1 MSEPRQTELGKIRRA
16 AAVVELRMRLARA
29 LQVLPSALVVALAIT
44 AVTLSAR
51 KIAPDR
57 LSNLRAI
64 EILAGAFA
72 LALLA
77 LVAVMLRRL
86 APDAGTIALD
96 RHHKLHDRLTNA
108 LAFEGIAPAARS
120 ALMEVAIDDACEH
133 AGRLDPSKA
142 APLRAPS
149 DLFAPFALGA
159 GVAALALLYVPAVVF
174 VPPQAKQ
181 IDALAMSPDDI
192 ELFRDA
198 AKALERA
205 DQSPEMKAAVDK
217 FNQLIEDIANKRLD
231 RTEAFRKM
239 EAIERDLLKGA
250 EADAKEFE
258 EALKDAAEELK
269 KSELSR
275 PVGESLEKKDLE
287 KAQKD
292 LKALAEQLK
301 SGKKPDKAALDKL
314 KQALAKASE
323 RKKEALAAL
332 NEKRNEIREDLL
344 QKKTQKKDE
353 PDAGPKN
360 EQEERLLKKKEREL
374 ERLDREAEQKE
385 RVGRQL
391 ERLDR
396 ELAKAAQDLMKDL
409 GLSAQDLEQA
419 AEDINRMQQEQLT
432 EKDKEE
438 LRQRLEELREQIRQQ
453 GQAGKK
459 RMARMMKF
467 GKRARGSSGKGQK
480 GDGEKGD
487 GDKGDQEGE
496 EEGKDGEGKDGEG
509 KEGKD
514 GKDGQGQKGGGKGQ
528 QWVIGPGGKKI
539 LIPGMGQ
546 GDMPGAGPGSGP
558 GQDGPG
564 AGQGGKE
571 AGTGHDANLAGKRT
585 DLKSGTTDVQQQGID
600 TQQGPSNSQVILSA
614 AERGFKG
621 TGYKKVFKDYHTVA
635 EQQINKDQVPD
646 GYRFYV
652 HRYFQLIRPRE

>member
-1 MSEPRQTELGKIRRA
+1 
-16 AAVVELRMRLARA
+16 MRLSRA
-29 LQVLPSALVVALAIT
+29 LQVLPSALVVALAIA
-44 AVTLSAR
+44 AVTLVVR
-51 KIAPDR
+51 KTLPDR
-57 LSNLRAI
+57 LSNARAI
-64 EILAGAFA
+64 EILVGAAA
-72 LALLA
+72 LVVLA
-77 LVAVMLRRL
+77 IVAVMLRRL
-86 APDAGTIALD
+86 APGAGTIALD
-96 RHHKLHDRLTNA
+96 KHHQLHDRLTNA
-108 LAFEGIAPAARS
+108 LAFEAIAAPERS

-133 AGRLDPSKA
+133 APRLAPSKA
-142 APLRAPS
+142 APLRAPR
-149 DLFAPFALGA
+149 DLAAALGL
-159 GVAALALLYVPAVVF
+159 GVGVLALGLLYVPRAIAIA
-174 VPPQAKQ
+174 PQAKQ

-198 AKALERA
+198 AKALERP

-239 EAIERDLLKGA
+239 EAIERELLTGA

-258 EALKDAAEELK
+258 DALKDAAEELK
-269 KSELSR
+269 KSDLSK

-314 KQALAKASE
+314 KAALQKAAE

-344 QKKTQKKDE
+344 QKKNKKKDD
-353 PDAGPKN
+353 PDAGPKD
-360 EQEERLLKKKEREL
+360 EQEDRLLKKKEREL

-396 ELAKAAQDLMKDL
+396 ELSKAAQDLMKDL

-419 AEDINRMQQEQLT
+419 AEDINRMQQEQMSQ
-432 EKDKEE
+432 KDKEE

-453 GQAGKK
+453 GQSGKK

-487 GDKGDQEGE
+487 GDKGDQQGE
-496 EEGKDGEGKDGEG
+496 DQESQDGEG
-509 KEGKD
+509 KEGEGKDGKD
-514 GKDGQGQKGGGKGQ
+514 GKDGQGKGAGKGQ

-539 LIPGMGQ
+539 LIPGAGSGQ
-546 GDMPGAGPGSGP
+546 GDMPGMGQGAGQGSGEGKD
-558 GQDGPG
+558 GQG

-571 AGTGHDANLAGKRT
+571 AGTGHDGNLAGKRT
-585 DLKSGTTDVQQQGID
+585 DLKSGTTDVQQQGLD

-621 TGYKKVFKDYHTVA
+621 SGYKKVFKDYHTVA
-635 EQQINKDQVPD
+635 EQQINKDTVPD

>member
-1 MSEPRQTELGKIRRA
+1 
-16 AAVVELRMRLARA
+16 MRFARA
-29 LQVLPSALVVALAIT
+29 LLVLPSALVVALAIT
-44 AVTLSAR
+44 AVTLSVR
-51 KIAPDR
+51 KVAPDR
-57 LSNLRAI
+57 LSNLRAV
-64 EILAGAFA
+64 EILAGAAA

-77 LVAVMLRRL
+77 LVVVMLRRL
-86 APDAGTIALD
+86 SPGAGTIALD

-120 ALMEVAIDDACEH
+120 ALMEVAIDDACVY
-133 AGRLDPSKA
+133 ASRLEPSKA
-142 APLRAPS
+142 APLRVPS
-149 DLFAPFALGA
+149 DLFAPFAVGV
-159 GVAALALLYVPAVVF
+159 GVAALALLYVPAAVF

-239 EAIERDLLKGA
+239 EAIERELLKGA

-287 KAQKD
+287 TAKKD
-292 LKALAEQLK
+292 LKTLAEQLK

-344 QKKTQKKDE
+344 QKKSQKKED

-360 EQEERLLKKKEREL
+360 EQEDRLLKKKEREL

-391 ERLDR
+391 SRLDR
-396 ELAKAAQDLMKDL
+396 ELSKAAQDLMKDL

-467 GKRARGSSGKGQK
+467 GKRARGSSGQGQK

-496 EEGKDGEGKDGEG
+496 DQEGKDGEGKDGQG
-509 KEGKD
+509 QEGKD

-546 GDMPGAGPGSGP
+546 GPGQGDMPGAGPGSGP

-564 AGQGGKE
+564 AGEGGKG

-585 DLKSGTTDVQQQGID
+585 DLKSGTTDVQQQGLD

-621 TGYKKVFKDYHTVA
+621 SGYKKVFKDYHTVA

>member
-1 MSEPRQTELGKIRRA
+1 
-16 AAVVELRMRLARA
+16 MRLSRA
-29 LQVLPSALVVALAIT
+29 LQVLPSALVVALAIA
-44 AVTLSAR
+44 AVTLTVR
-51 KIAPDR
+51 KTLPHR

-64 EILAGAFA
+64 EILAVAAA
-72 LALLA
+72 LVLVTLLA
-77 LVAVMLRRL
+77 AMLRRL
-86 APDAGTIALD
+86 SPGAGTIALD

-108 LAFEGIAPAARS
+108 LAFEAIASAERS

-133 AGRLDPSKA
+133 ASRLEPSKA
-142 APLRAPS
+142 APLRAPP
-149 DLFAPFALGA
+149 DLFAPFAIGA
-159 GVAALALLYVPAVVF
+159 GVAALALLYVPSAVV
-174 VPPQAKQ
+174 VPPQVKQ

-198 AKALERA
+198 AKALERP

-239 EAIERDLLKGA
+239 ETIERELFKGA
-250 EADAKEFE
+250 EADAKELE

-301 SGKKPDKAALDKL
+301 SGKKPDKAALEKL

-344 QKKTQKKDE
+344 QKKNQKKDD
-353 PDAGPKN
+353 PDAGAKS
-360 EQEERLLKKKEREL
+360 EEEERLLKKKEREL

-396 ELAKAAQDLMKDL
+396 ELSKAAQDLMKDL

-419 AEDINRMQQEQLT
+419 AEDINRMQQEQLSDK
-432 EKDKEE
+432 EKEE

-453 GQAGKK
+453 GQSGKK

-467 GKRARGSSGKGQK
+467 GKRARGSQGKGEK

-496 EEGKDGEGKDGEG
+496 DQEGQEGKDGEGQ
-509 KEGKD
+509 EGKD

-539 LIPGMGQ
+539 LVPGMGQGQGQ
-546 GDMPGAGPGSGP
+546 GDMPGAGQGSGP
-558 GQDGPG
+558 GKDGPG

-571 AGTGHDANLAGKRT
+571 AGTGHDGNLAGKRT

-621 TGYKKVFKDYHTVA
+621 SGYKKVFKDYHTVA

>member
-1 MSEPRQTELGKIRRA
+1 
-16 AAVVELRMRLARA
+16 MRLSRA
-29 LQVLPSALVVALAIT
+29 LQVLPSALVVALAIA
-44 AVTLSAR
+44 AVTLTVR
-51 KIAPDR
+51 KTLPDR
-57 LSNLRAI
+57 LSNLGAI
-64 EILAGAFA
+64 EILAAAAA
-72 LALLA
+72 LVLIALL
-77 LVAVMLRRL
+77 AVMLRRL
-86 APDAGTIALD
+86 SPSAGTIALD
-96 RHHKLHDRLTNA
+96 RHHQLHDRLTNA
-108 LAFEGIAPAARS
+108 LAFEAIPSADRS

-133 AGRLDPSKA
+133 ASRLEPSKA
-142 APLRAPS
+142 VPLRAPS
-149 DLFAPFALGA
+149 DLLAPFAIGA
-159 GVAALALLYVPAVVF
+159 GVAALALLYVPSAVV
-174 VPPQAKQ
+174 VPPQVKQ

-198 AKALERA
+198 AKALERP

-239 EAIERDLLKGA
+239 ETIERELFKGA
-250 EADAKEFE
+250 EADAKELE

-287 KAQKD
+287 KAKKD

-301 SGKKPDKAALDKL
+301 SGKKPDKAALEKL

-344 QKKTQKKDE
+344 QKKNQKKDD
-353 PDAGPKN
+353 PDAGAKS
-360 EQEERLLKKKEREL
+360 EEEDRLLKKKEREL

-396 ELAKAAQDLMKDL
+396 ELSKAAQDLMKDL

-419 AEDINRMQQEQLT
+419 AEDINRMQQEQLS
-432 EKDKEE
+432 EKEKEE

-467 GKRARGSSGKGQK
+467 GKRARGSQGQGQK

-487 GDKGDQEGE
+487 GDKGDQEGDDQE
-496 EEGKDGEGKDGEG
+496 GQEGKDGEGQ
-509 KEGKD
+509 EGKD

-546 GDMPGAGPGSGP
+546 GAGQGSGP
-558 GQDGPG
+558 GKDGPG
-564 AGQGGKE
+564 SGQGGKE
-571 AGTGHDANLAGKRT
+571 AGTGHDGNLAGKRT

-621 TGYKKVFKDYHTVA
+621 SGYKKVFKDYHTVA

>member
-1 MSEPRQTELGKIRRA
+1 
-16 AAVVELRMRLARA
+16 MRLARA
-29 LQVLPSALVVALAIT
+29 LVVLPSALVGALAIT
-44 AVTLSAR
+44 AVTLAAR
-51 KIAPDR
+51 KIAPER
-57 LSNLRAI
+57 LSNGRAI
-64 EILAGAFA
+64 VIVAVAVGV
-72 LALLA
+72 ALLA
-77 LVAVMLRRL
+77 IVAVLLLRL
-86 APDAGTIALD
+86 APGAGTIALD

-108 LAFEGIAPAARS
+108 LAFEAVAPADRS
-120 ALMEVAIDDACEH
+120 ALMEVAIDDACVY
-133 AGRLDPSKA
+133 ASRLEPAKA

-159 GVAALALLYVPAVVF
+159 GVAALALLYVPAAVF

-181 IDALAMSPDDI
+181 IEALAMSPDDI

-239 EAIERDLLKGA
+239 EAIERELLKGA

-344 QKKTQKKDE
+344 QKKNQKKDD
-353 PDAGPKN
+353 PDAGPKD

-419 AEDINRMQQEQLT
+419 AEDINRMQQEQMT

-453 GQAGKK
+453 GQSGKK

-467 GKRARGSSGKGQK
+467 GKRARGSQGKGQK
-480 GDGEKGD
+480 GDGDKGD
-487 GDKGDQEGE
+487 GDKGDQEGDDG
-496 EEGKDGEGKDGEG
+496 EGKDGEGKDGEG
-509 KEGKD
+509 KDGE
-514 GKDGQGQKGGGKGQ
+514 GKDGQGQKSGGKGQ

-546 GDMPGAGPGSGP
+546 GPGQGGMPGAGPGQGP

-571 AGTGHDANLAGKRT
+571 AGHGHDANLAGKRT
-585 DLKSGTTDVQQQGID
+585 DLKGGTTDVQQQGLD
-600 TQQGPSNSQVILSA
+600 TGQGPSNSQVILSA

-621 TGYKKVFKDYHTVA
+621 SGYKKVFKDYHTVA

>member
-1 MSEPRQTELGKIRRA
+1 
-16 AAVVELRMRLARA
+16 MRLSRA
-29 LQVLPSALVVALAIT
+29 LQVLPSALVVALAIA
-44 AVTLSAR
+44 AVTLTVR
-51 KIAPDR
+51 KTLPDR
-57 LSNLRAI
+57 LSNLGAI
-64 EILAGAFA
+64 EILSAAAA
-72 LALLA
+72 LVLIALL
-77 LVAVMLRRL
+77 AVMLRRL
-86 APDAGTIALD
+86 SPGAGTIALD

-108 LAFEGIAPAARS
+108 LAFEAIPSADRS

-133 AGRLDPSKA
+133 ASRLEPSKA
-142 APLRAPS
+142 VPLRAPS
-149 DLFAPFALGA
+149 DLLAPFAIGA
-159 GVAALALLYVPAVVF
+159 GVAALALLYVPSAVV
-174 VPPQAKQ
+174 VSPQVKQ

-198 AKALERA
+198 AKALERP

-239 EAIERDLLKGA
+239 ETIERELFKGA
-250 EADAKEFE
+250 EADAKELE

-287 KAQKD
+287 KAKKD

-301 SGKKPDKAALDKL
+301 SGKKPDKAALEKL

-344 QKKTQKKDE
+344 QKKNQKKDD
-353 PDAGPKN
+353 PDAGAKS
-360 EQEERLLKKKEREL
+360 EEEDRLLKKKEREL

-396 ELAKAAQDLMKDL
+396 ELSKAAQDLMKDL

-419 AEDINRMQQEQLT
+419 AEDINRMQQEQLS
-432 EKDKEE
+432 EKEKEE

-467 GKRARGSSGKGQK
+467 GKRARGSQGQGQK

-487 GDKGDQEGE
+487 GDKGDQEGDDQE
-496 EEGKDGEGKDGEG
+496 GQEGKDGEGQA
-509 KEGKD
+509 GKD

-546 GDMPGAGPGSGP
+546 GAGQGAGQGSGP
-558 GQDGPG
+558 GKDGPG
-564 AGQGGKE
+564 SGQGGKE
-571 AGTGHDANLAGKRT
+571 AGTGHDGNLAGKRT

-621 TGYKKVFKDYHTVA
+621 SGYKKVFKDYHTVA

>member
-1 MSEPRQTELGKIRRA
+1 
-16 AAVVELRMRLARA
+16 MRLARA
-29 LQVLPSALVVALAIT
+29 LAVLPSALVAGLGVA
-44 AVTLSAR
+44 AVTLAAR
-51 KIAPDR
+51 KLFPER
-57 LSNLRAI
+57 LSNPRAV
-64 EILAGAFA
+64 EILAVTAA
-72 LALLA
+72 LVLLALLA
-77 LVAVMLRRL
+77 VTLRRL
-86 APDAGTIALD
+86 APGAGTIALD
-96 RHHKLHDRLTNA
+96 RHHRLHDRLTNA
-108 LAFEGIAPAARS
+108 LAFEAVAPAERS
-120 ALMEVAIDDACEH
+120 ALMEVAIDDGCER
-133 AGRLDPSKA
+133 AARLEPAQA
-142 APLRAPS
+142 APLRAS
-149 DLFAPFALGA
+149 SELLAPLALGA
-159 GVAALALLYVPAVVF
+159 GVAVLALLYVPAAVF

-198 AKALERA
+198 AKALDRP
-205 DQSPEMKAAVDK
+205 DQSPEMKAALDK
-217 FNQLIEDIANKRLD
+217 FNQLIEDIDKKRLD
-231 RTEAFRKM
+231 RTEAFRQM
-239 EAIERDLLKGA
+239 EAIERELLKGA

-258 EALKDAAEELK
+258 DALKDAAEELK
-269 KSELSR
+269 KSDLSK
-275 PVGESLEKKDLE
+275 PVGESLEKKDLD

-301 SGKKPDKAALDKL
+301 SGAKKPDKAALEKL
-314 KQALAKASE
+314 QKALARAAE
-323 RKKEALAAL
+323 RKKEALAAI
-332 NEKRNEIREDLL
+332 NEKRNEVREDLL
-344 QKKTQKKDE
+344 KKKEQKKDD

-360 EQEERLLKKKEREL
+360 EEDERLLKKKEREL

-419 AEDINRMQQEQLT
+419 AEDINRMQQEQLS
-432 EKDKEE
+432 EKEKEE

-453 GQAGKK
+453 GEGGKK

-487 GDKGDQEGE
+487 GEKGDQEGDDQ
-496 EEGKDGEGKDGEG
+496 EGQDGQGQ
-509 KEGKD
+509 EGKD
-514 GKDGQGQKGGGKGQ
+514 GKDGQGQGKGAGKGQ

-546 GDMPGAGPGSGP
+546 GGQGDMPG
-558 GQDGPG
+558 GQG
-564 AGQGGKE
+564 AGQGEGKDGQGAGQGKE

-585 DLKSGTTDVQQQGID
+585 DLKSGTTDVQQQGLD

-621 TGYKKVFKDYHTVA
+621 AGYQKVFKDYHTVA

>member
-1 MSEPRQTELGKIRRA
+1 
-16 AAVVELRMRLARA
+16 MRFSRA
-29 LQVLPSALVVALAIT
+29 LQVFPSALVVALAIA
-44 AVTLSAR
+44 AVTLVVR
-51 KIAPDR
+51 KTAPDR
-57 LSNLRAI
+57 LSNTRAI
-64 EILAGAFA
+64 EILIGAAA
-72 LALLA
+72 LVVLTM
-77 LVAVMLRRL
+77 VAVMLRRL
-86 APDAGTIALD
+86 SPGAGTIALD

-108 LAFEGIAPAARS
+108 IAFEAIAAAERS

-133 AGRLDPSKA
+133 ASKLEPSRA
-142 APLRAPS
+142 APLRTPRDLVAP
-149 DLFAPFALGA
+149 LALGL
-159 GVAALALLYVPAVVF
+159 GVAALGMLYVPRPIVVA
-174 VPPQAKQ
+174 PQEKQ

-198 AKALERA
+198 AKALERP

-239 EAIERDLLKGA
+239 EAIERELLTGA

-269 KSELSR
+269 KSDLSK
-275 PVGESLEKKDLE
+275 PLAESLEKKNLE
-287 KAQKD
+287 QAQKD
-292 LKALAEQLK
+292 LKALAEQLR
-301 SGKKPDKAALDKL
+301 SGKKPDKAALEKL
-314 KQALAKASE
+314 RQALAKAAE
-323 RKKEALAAL
+323 RKKEALAAV
-332 NEKRNEIREDLL
+332 NEKRNEAREDLL
-344 QKKTQKKDE
+344 KKKSQKKDD
-353 PDAGPKN
+353 PDAGPKD

-385 RVGRQL
+385 RAGRQL

-396 ELAKAAQDLMKDL
+396 ELSKAAQDLMKDL

-419 AEDINRMQQEQLT
+419 AEDINRMQQEQMSQK
-432 EKDKEE
+432 EKEE

-487 GDKGDQEGE
+487 GEKGDQPGDDQEGQDGE
-496 EEGKDGEGKDGEG
+496 PKDGEGKD
-509 KEGKD
+509 GKD
-514 GKDGQGQKGGGKGQ
+514 GKDGQGKGAGKGQ

-546 GDMPGAGPGSGP
+546 GSGQGDMPGMGAGAGPGSGE
-558 GQDGPG
+558 GKDGPG

-571 AGTGHDANLAGKRT
+571 AGTGHDGNLAGKRT
-585 DLKSGTTDVQQQGID
+585 DLKSGTSDVQQQALD
-600 TQQGPSNSQVILSA
+600 TQQGPSRSEVILSA

-621 TGYKKVFKDYHTVA
+621 SGYKKVFKEYHTTA
-635 EQQINKDQVPD
+635 EQQINKDTVPD
-646 GYRFYV
+646 GYRSYV

>member
-1 MSEPRQTELGKIRRA
+1 
-16 AAVVELRMRLARA
+16 MRVARA
-29 LQVLPSALVVALAIT
+29 LVVLPSALVVALTIT
-44 AVTLSAR
+44 AVTLTVR
-51 KIAPDR
+51 KTLPDR

-64 EILAGAFA
+64 EILAVTAA
-72 LALLA
+72 LVLVALL
-77 LVAVMLRRL
+77 AVMLRRL
-86 APDAGTIALD
+86 APGAGTIALD

-108 LAFEGIAPAARS
+108 LAFEAIAGADRS

-133 AGRLDPSKA
+133 ASRLEPSKA

-149 DLFAPFALGA
+149 DLFAPLAVGA
-159 GVAALALLYVPAVVF
+159 GVAVLALLYVPAAVV
-174 VPPQAKQ
+174 VVPQAKQ

-198 AKALERA
+198 AKALDRP

-239 EAIERDLLKGA
+239 ETIERELFKGA
-250 EADAKEFE
+250 EADAKELE

-269 KSELSR
+269 KSELSK
-275 PVGESLEKKDLE
+275 PIGESLEKKDLE

-301 SGKKPDKAALDKL
+301 NGKKPDKAALDKL
-314 KQALAKASE
+314 KQALAKAAE

-344 QKKTQKKDE
+344 QKKNKKKDD

-360 EQEERLLKKKEREL
+360 EEEDRLLKKKEREL

-396 ELAKAAQDLMKDL
+396 ELSKAAQDLMKDL

-419 AEDINRMQQEQLT
+419 AEDINRMQQEQMS

-467 GKRARGSSGKGQK
+467 GKRARGSSGQGQK

-487 GDKGDQEGE
+487 GDKGDQDGDEEGQD
-496 EEGKDGEGKDGEG
+496 GKDGEGQ
-509 KEGKD
+509 EGKD

-546 GDMPGAGPGSGP
+546 GSGQGDMPGAGQGAGQGSGP
-558 GQDGPG
+558 GQDGQGPG
-564 AGQGGKE
+564 GGKE
-571 AGTGHDANLAGKRT
+571 AGSGHDPNLTGKRT
-585 DLKSGTTDVQQQGID
+585 DLKGGTTDVQQQGLD

-621 TGYKKVFKDYHTVA
+621 SGYKKVFTDYHTVA

>member
-1 MSEPRQTELGKIRRA
+1 
-16 AAVVELRMRLARA
+16 MRLSRA
-29 LQVLPSALVVALAIT
+29 LQVLPSALVVALAIA
-44 AVTLSAR
+44 AVTLTVR
-51 KIAPDR
+51 KTLPDR
-57 LSNLRAI
+57 LSNLGAI
-64 EILAGAFA
+64 EILAAAAA
-72 LALLA
+72 LVLIALL
-77 LVAVMLRRL
+77 AVMLRRL
-86 APDAGTIALD
+86 SPSAGTIALD
-96 RHHKLHDRLTNA
+96 RHHQLHDRLTNA
-108 LAFEGIAPAARS
+108 LAFEAIPGADRS

-133 AGRLDPSKA
+133 ASRLEPSKA
-142 APLRAPS
+142 VPLRAPS
-149 DLFAPFALGA
+149 DLLAPFAIGA
-159 GVAALALLYVPAVVF
+159 GVAALALLYVPSAVV
-174 VPPQAKQ
+174 VPPQVKQ

-198 AKALERA
+198 AKALERP

-239 EAIERDLLKGA
+239 ETIERELFKGA
-250 EADAKEFE
+250 EADAKELE

-287 KAQKD
+287 KAKKD

-301 SGKKPDKAALDKL
+301 SGKKPDKAALEKL

-344 QKKTQKKDE
+344 QKKNQKKDD
-353 PDAGPKN
+353 PDAGAKS
-360 EQEERLLKKKEREL
+360 EEEDRLLKKKEREL

-396 ELAKAAQDLMKDL
+396 ELSKAAQDLMKDL

-419 AEDINRMQQEQLT
+419 AEDINRMQQEQLS
-432 EKDKEE
+432 EKEKEE

-467 GKRARGSSGKGQK
+467 GKRARGSQGQGQK

-487 GDKGDQEGE
+487 GDKGDQEGDDQE
-496 EEGKDGEGKDGEG
+496 GQEGKDGEGQ
-509 KEGKD
+509 EGKD

-546 GDMPGAGPGSGP
+546 GAGQGSGP
-558 GQDGPG
+558 GKDGPG
-564 AGQGGKE
+564 SGQGGKE
-571 AGTGHDANLAGKRT
+571 AGTGHDGNLAGKRT

-621 TGYKKVFKDYHTVA
+621 SGYKKVFKDYHTVA

>member
-1 MSEPRQTELGKIRRA
+1 
-16 AAVVELRMRLARA
+16 MRLSRA
-29 LQVLPSALVVALAIT
+29 LRVLPSALVVALAIA
-44 AVTLSAR
+44 AVTLTVR
-51 KIAPDR
+51 KTLPHR

-64 EILAGAFA
+64 EILAVAA
-72 LALLA
+72 A
-77 LVAVMLRRL
+77 LVLIAILAVMLRRL
-86 APDAGTIALD
+86 SPGAGTIALD

-108 LAFEGIAPAARS
+108 LAFEAIPSADRS

-133 AGRLDPSKA
+133 ASRLEPSKA
-142 APLRAPS
+142 VPLRAPS
-149 DLFAPFALGA
+149 DLFAPFAIGA
-159 GVAALALLYVPAVVF
+159 GVAALALLYVPSAVVA
-174 VPPQAKQ
+174 PPRVKQ

-198 AKALERA
+198 AKALERPS
-205 DQSPEMKAAVDK
+205 QSPEMKAAVDK

-239 EAIERDLLKGA
+239 ETIERELFKGA
-250 EADAKEFE
+250 EADAKELE

-301 SGKKPDKAALDKL
+301 SGKKPDKAALEKL

-344 QKKTQKKDE
+344 QKKNQKKDD
-353 PDAGPKN
+353 PDAGAKS
-360 EQEERLLKKKEREL
+360 EEEERLLKKKEREL

-396 ELAKAAQDLMKDL
+396 ELSKAAQDLMKDL

-419 AEDINRMQQEQLT
+419 AEDINRMQQEQLSDK
-432 EKDKEE
+432 EKEE

-467 GKRARGSSGKGQK
+467 GKRARGSQGQGQK

-487 GDKGDQEGE
+487 GDKGDQEGDDQDGQ
-496 EEGKDGEGKDGEG
+496 EGKDGEGQ
-509 KEGKD
+509 EGKD

-546 GDMPGAGPGSGP
+546 GAGQGDMPGAGQGAGQGSGP
-558 GQDGPG
+558 GKDGPG
-564 AGQGGKE
+564 SGQGGKE
-571 AGTGHDANLAGKRT
+571 AGTGHDGNLAGKRT

-621 TGYKKVFKDYHTVA
+621 SGYKKVFKDYHTVA

>member
-1 MSEPRQTELGKIRRA
+1 
-16 AAVVELRMRLARA
+16 MRLARA
-29 LQVLPSALVVALAIT
+29 LLVLPSALVVALAIT
-44 AVTLSAR
+44 AVTLAIR
-51 KIAPDR
+51 KVAPDR
-57 LSNLRAI
+57 LSNVRAI
-64 EILAGAFA
+64 EILAGAAA
-72 LALLA
+72 LTLLS

-86 APDAGTIALD
+86 SPGAGTIALD

-108 LAFEGIAPAARS
+108 LAFEGIAPADRS

-133 AGRLDPSKA
+133 AARLDPSKA
-142 APLRAPS
+142 APLRAPW
-149 DLFAPFALGA
+149 DLFAPLALGV
-159 GVAALALLYVPAVVF
+159 GVAALALLYVPSAVF

-344 QKKTQKKDE
+344 QKKNQKKDD

-360 EQEERLLKKKEREL
+360 EQEDRLLKKKEREL
-374 ERLDREAEQKE
+374 SRLDREAEQKE

-467 GKRARGSSGKGQK
+467 GKRARGSQGKGQK
-480 GDGEKGD
+480 GNGEKGD

-496 EEGKDGEGKDGEG
+496 DQEGKDGEGKDGQ
-509 KEGKD
+509 GKD
-514 GKDGQGQKGGGKGQ
+514 GEGKDGQGQKGGGKGQ
-528 QWVIGPGGKKI
+528 QWVIGPGGKKM
-539 LIPGMGQ
+539 LIPGMGQGPGQ
-546 GDMPGAGPGSGP
+546 GDMPGAGPGQGP

-571 AGTGHDANLAGKRT
+571 AGSGHDGNLAGKRT
-585 DLKSGTTDVQQQGID
+585 DLKGGTTDVQQQGLD

>member
-1 MSEPRQTELGKIRRA
+1 
-16 AAVVELRMRLARA
+16 MRLSRA
-29 LQVLPSALVVALAIT
+29 LQVLPSALVVALAIA
-44 AVTLSAR
+44 AVTLTVR
-51 KIAPDR
+51 KTLPDR
-57 LSNLRAI
+57 LSNLGAI
-64 EILAGAFA
+64 EILAAAAA
-72 LALLA
+72 LVLIALL
-77 LVAVMLRRL
+77 AVMLRRL
-86 APDAGTIALD
+86 SPGAGTIALD

-108 LAFEGIAPAARS
+108 LAFEAIPSADRS

-133 AGRLDPSKA
+133 ASRLEPSKA
-142 APLRAPS
+142 VPLRAPS
-149 DLFAPFALGA
+149 DLLAPFAIGA
-159 GVAALALLYVPAVVF
+159 GVAALALLYVPSAVV
-174 VPPQAKQ
+174 VSPQVKQ

-198 AKALERA
+198 AKALERP

-239 EAIERDLLKGA
+239 ETIERELFKGA
-250 EADAKEFE
+250 EADAKELE

-287 KAQKD
+287 KAKKD

-301 SGKKPDKAALDKL
+301 SGKKPDKAALEKL

-344 QKKTQKKDE
+344 QKKNQKKDD
-353 PDAGPKN
+353 PDAGAKS
-360 EQEERLLKKKEREL
+360 EEEDRLLKKKEREL

-396 ELAKAAQDLMKDL
+396 ELSKAAQDLMKDL

-419 AEDINRMQQEQLT
+419 AEDINRMQQEQLS
-432 EKDKEE
+432 EKEKEE

-467 GKRARGSSGKGQK
+467 GKRARGSQGQGQK

-487 GDKGDQEGE
+487 GDKGDQEGDDQE
-496 EEGKDGEGKDGEG
+496 GQEGKDGEGQA
-509 KEGKD
+509 GKD

-546 GDMPGAGPGSGP
+546 GAGQGAGQGSGP
-558 GQDGPG
+558 GKDGPG
-564 AGQGGKE
+564 SGQGGKE
-571 AGTGHDANLAGKRT
+571 AGTGHDGNLAGKRT

-621 TGYKKVFKDYHTVA
+621 SGYKKVFKDYHTVA

>member
-1 MSEPRQTELGKIRRA
+1 
-16 AAVVELRMRLARA
+16 MRLARA
-29 LQVLPSALVVALAIT
+29 LLILPSALVVALAIA
-44 AVTLSAR
+44 AVTLTVR
-51 KIAPDR
+51 KTLPDR

-64 EILAGAFA
+64 EIVAVAAA
-72 LALLA
+72 LVLVALL
-77 LVAVMLRRL
+77 AVMLRRL
-86 APDAGTIALD
+86 SPGAGTIALD

-108 LAFEGIAPAARS
+108 LAFEAIAGADRS

-133 AGRLDPSKA
+133 ASRLEPSKA

-149 DLFAPFALGA
+149 DLFAPFAVGA
-159 GVAALALLYVPAVVF
+159 GVAVLALLF
-174 VPPQAKQ
+174 VPGEVVAPPQVKQ

-198 AKALERA
+198 AKALERP

-239 EAIERDLLKGA
+239 ETIERELFKGA
-250 EADAKEFE
+250 EADAKELE

-275 PVGESLEKKDLE
+275 PIGESLEKKDLE

-314 KQALAKASE
+314 KQALAKAAE

-344 QKKTQKKDE
+344 QKKNQKKDD

-360 EQEERLLKKKEREL
+360 EEEDRLLKKKEREL

-396 ELAKAAQDLMKDL
+396 ELSKAAQDLMKDL

-419 AEDINRMQQEQLT
+419 AEDINRMQQEQMSD
-432 EKDKEE
+432 KDKEE

-467 GKRARGSSGKGQK
+467 GKRARGSQGKGEK

-487 GDKGDQEGE
+487 GDKGDQEGDE
-496 EEGKDGEGKDGEG
+496 QDGKDGEGQ
-509 KEGKD
+509 EGKD
-514 GKDGQGQKGGGKGQ
+514 GKDGQGKKGGGKGQ

-546 GDMPGAGPGSGP
+546 GAGQGDMPGAGQGAGQGSGP
-558 GQDGPG
+558 GKDGQG

-571 AGTGHDANLAGKRT
+571 AGTGHDGNLAGKRT
-585 DLKSGTTDVQQQGID
+585 DLKSGTTDVQQQGLD

-621 TGYKKVFKDYHTVA
+621 SGYKKVFTDYHTVA

>member
-1 MSEPRQTELGKIRRA
+1 
-16 AAVVELRMRLARA
+16 MRLSRA
-29 LQVLPSALVVALAIT
+29 LRVLPSALVVALAIA
-44 AVTLSAR
+44 AVTLTVR
-51 KIAPDR
+51 KTLPHR

-64 EILAGAFA
+64 EILAVAAA
-72 LALLA
+72 LVLIALL
-77 LVAVMLRRL
+77 AVMLRRL
-86 APDAGTIALD
+86 SPGAGTITLD

-108 LAFEGIAPAARS
+108 LAFEAIPSADRS

-133 AGRLDPSKA
+133 ASRLEPSKA
-142 APLRAPS
+142 VPLRAPS
-149 DLFAPFALGA
+149 DLFAPFAIGA
-159 GVAALALLYVPAVVF
+159 GVAALALLYVPSAVV
-174 VPPQAKQ
+174 VPPQVKQ

-198 AKALERA
+198 AKALERPE
-205 DQSPEMKAAVDK
+205 QSPEMKAAVDK

-239 EAIERDLLKGA
+239 ETIERELFKGA
-250 EADAKEFE
+250 EADAKELE

-287 KAQKD
+287 QAKKD

-301 SGKKPDKAALDKL
+301 SGKKPDKAALEKL

-344 QKKTQKKDE
+344 QKKNQKKDD
-353 PDAGPKN
+353 PDAGAKS
-360 EQEERLLKKKEREL
+360 EEEDRLLKKKEREL

-396 ELAKAAQDLMKDL
+396 ELSKAAQDLMKDL
-409 GLSAQDLEQA
+409 GLSAKDLEQA
-419 AEDINRMQQEQLT
+419 AEDINRMQQEQMS
-432 EKDKEE
+432 EKEKEE

-467 GKRARGSSGKGQK
+467 GKRARGSQGKGEK

-496 EEGKDGEGKDGEG
+496 DQEGQEGKDGEGQ
-509 KEGKD
+509 EGKD

-528 QWVIGPGGKKI
+528 QWVIGPGGRKI

-546 GDMPGAGPGSGP
+546 GQGQGDMPGAGQGAGQGSGP
-558 GQDGPG
+558 GKDGPG

-571 AGTGHDANLAGKRT
+571 AGTGHDGNLAGKRT

-621 TGYKKVFKDYHTVA
+621 SGYKKVFKDYHTVA

>member
-1 MSEPRQTELGKIRRA
+1 
-16 AAVVELRMRLARA
+16 MRLARA
-29 LQVLPSALVVALAIT
+29 LQILPSALVVALAIA
-44 AVTLSAR
+44 AVTLTVR
-51 KIAPDR
+51 KTLPDR
-57 LSNLRAI
+57 LSNLHAI
-64 EILAGAFA
+64 EILAVTAA
-72 LALLA
+72 LVLVALL
-77 LVAVMLRRL
+77 AVMLRRL
-86 APDAGTIALD
+86 APGAGTIALD
-96 RHHKLHDRLTNA
+96 RHHELHDRLTNA
-108 LAFEGIAPAARS
+108 LAFDAIAGAERS

-133 AGRLDPSKA
+133 ASRLEPSKA
-142 APLRAPS
+142 MPLRAPS
-149 DLFAPFALGA
+149 DLLASFAVGA
-159 GVAALALLYVPAVVF
+159 GVAALALLYVPGTVVA
-174 VPPQAKQ
+174 PPQVKQ

-198 AKALERA
+198 AKALERP

-239 EAIERDLLKGA
+239 ETIERELFKGA
-250 EADAKEFE
+250 EADAKELE

-314 KQALAKASE
+314 KQALQKAAE

-344 QKKTQKKDE
+344 QKKNQKKDD

-360 EQEERLLKKKEREL
+360 EEEDRLLKKKEREL

-396 ELAKAAQDLMKDL
+396 ELSKAAQDLMKDL

-419 AEDINRMQQEQLT
+419 AEDINRMQQEQMS
-432 EKDKEE
+432 EKEKEE

-467 GKRARGSSGKGQK
+467 GKRARGSQGKGEK

-487 GDKGDQEGE
+487 GDKGDQEGDE
-496 EEGKDGEGKDGEG
+496 QEGQDGKDGEGQ
-509 KEGKD
+509 EGKD
-514 GKDGQGQKGGGKGQ
+514 GKDGQGQGQKGGGKGQ

-546 GDMPGAGPGSGP
+546 GAGQGDMPGAGQGAGQGSGP
-558 GQDGPG
+558 GQDGQGPG
-564 AGQGGKE
+564 SGKE

-585 DLKSGTTDVQQQGID
+585 DLKSGTTDVQQQGLD

-621 TGYKKVFKDYHTVA
+621 SGYKKVFTDYHTVA

>member
-1 MSEPRQTELGKIRRA
+1 
-16 AAVVELRMRLARA
+16 MRLSRA
-29 LQVLPSALVVALAIT
+29 LVVLPSALVVALAIA
-44 AVTLSAR
+44 AVTLVVR
-51 KIAPDR
+51 KTLPER
-57 LSNLRAI
+57 LSNARAI
-64 EILAGAFA
+64 EILVGAAA
-72 LALLA
+72 LVVLA

-86 APDAGTIALD
+86 APGAGTIALD
-96 RHHKLHDRLTNA
+96 RHHQLHDRLTNA
-108 LAFEGIAPAARS
+108 LAFEAIAPAERS

-133 AGRLDPSKA
+133 APRLAPSRA
-142 APLRAPS
+142 APLRTPR
-149 DLFAPFALGA
+149 DLAVALGLGV
-159 GVAALALLYVPAVVF
+159 GVAALGLLYVSRTIVV
-174 VPPQAKQ
+174 VPQAKQ

-198 AKALERA
+198 ARALERPN
-205 DQSPEMKAAVDK
+205 QSPEMKAAVDK

-239 EAIERDLLKGA
+239 EAIERELLTGA

-269 KSELSR
+269 KSDLSK
-275 PVGESLEKKDLE
+275 PIGESLEKKDLE

-292 LKALAEQLK
+292 LKVLAEQLR
-301 SGKKPDKAALDKL
+301 SGKKPDKAALEKL
-314 KQALAKASE
+314 KAALQKAAE

-344 QKKTQKKDE
+344 KKKTQKKDD
-353 PDAGPKN
+353 PDAGPKD
-360 EQEERLLKKKEREL
+360 EQEDRLLKKKEREL

-396 ELAKAAQDLMKDL
+396 ELSKAAQDLMKDL

-419 AEDINRMQQEQLT
+419 AEDINRMQQEQMSQK
-432 EKDKEE
+432 EKEE

-453 GQAGKK
+453 GQSGKK

-487 GDKGDQEGE
+487 GDKGDQQGDSDESQ
-496 EEGKDGEGKDGEG
+496 DGEG
-509 KEGKD
+509 KEGEGKDGKD
-514 GKDGQGQKGGGKGQ
+514 GKDGQGKGGKGQ
-528 QWVIGPGGKKI
+528 QWVIGPDGKKI
-539 LIPGMGQ
+539 LIPGAGSGP
-546 GDMPGAGPGSGP
+546 GDMPGMGQGAGQGGD
-558 GQDGPG
+558 GKDGPG

-571 AGTGHDANLAGKRT
+571 AGTGHDGNLAGKRT
-585 DLKSGTTDVQQQGID
+585 DLKSGTTDVQQQGLD
-600 TQQGPSNSQVILSA
+600 TGQGPSNSQVILSA

-621 TGYKKVFKDYHTVA
+621 SGYKKVFKDYHTVA
-635 EQQINKDQVPD
+635 EQQINKDTVPD